1 MNIKKML
8 KRESDTLIRD
18 DNIGKR
24 TDATDISMSI
34 KFKDGHIHHV
44 LPDKE
49 TATQL
54 TEDLISHV
62 NVNMAPTDK
71 SKQPPSEVVFHNR
84 QAIGDIL
91 TFTAGV
97 RDFKETYPN
106 TRVGVI
112 STASHIWDNNPHI
125 DHQFRDDDKIVKIG
139 PG

>member
-8 KRESDTLIRD
+8 KRESDTLTRD

-71 SKQPPSEVVFHNR
+71 SKQPPSEVVFKNR

-91 TFTAGV
+91 TFTSGV
-97 RDFKETYPN
+97 RDFIISFLMHQYP
-106 TRVGVI
+106 
-112 STASHIWDNNPHI
+112 SQQSSNNNLI
-125 DHQFRDDDKIVKIG
+125 FKF
-139 PG
+139 